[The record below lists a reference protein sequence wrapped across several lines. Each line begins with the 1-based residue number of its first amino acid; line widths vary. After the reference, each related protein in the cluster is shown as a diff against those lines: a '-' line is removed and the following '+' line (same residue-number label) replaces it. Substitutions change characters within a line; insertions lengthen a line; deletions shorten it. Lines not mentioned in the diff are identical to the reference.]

1 MVDSNEK
8 VYLCTQNQFMTMGIG
23 KEFFATFYDF
33 PLEVSRKGYIFAN
46 GNKQSYCQTLPPH
59 AYGIRKDTL

>member
-1 MVDSNEK
+1 MGDSNEK

-33 PLEVSRKGYIFAN
+33 PLEMSRKGYIFAN
-46 GNKQSYCQTLPPH
+46 GNKQSYC
-59 AYGIRKDTL
+59 